1 MLMSLRARLPP
12 EEPAAREETTMVM
25 VHEPRHKRGPCTL
38 QGNALCFG
46 VALGGLVLAAM
57 VLSWLISMVSLL
69 F

>member
-1 MLMSLRARLPP
+1 
-12 EEPAAREETTMVM
+12 MVM

-57 VLSWLISMVSLL
+57 VLSWLISLISLL